1 MRALILLIGDE
12 LLNGLKAD
20 SNGRFL
26 SARCLEIGI
35 EVQEIRMVP
44 DRIEAVVKALNDFVG
59 RAELVFISGGLGPTV
74 DDITRDALA
83 EFFDSSTREYYLPA
97 VQRIKQYKQQ
107 KYATEQLSALDL
119 RQAEVLKVATKIF
132 DNQVGGAPSMAFQKD
147 DMFWVSLPGV
157 PIEFKNIVETQLIPY
172 LQQNYNLSQGN
183 FSKYLVVDGISE
195 ADLSDLVDPIY
206 QQTTSEISWAYLP
219 DSSLTLLRLSTQK
232 QALKAEMEQIYE
244 SLKNLLNNYVVAE
257 DKVDFWRYCKQYL
270 RENKL
275 KISLAESCTGGALA
289 AVLTAEPGA
298 SDFFAYSAVVYNN
311 DMKKVCLKLELGEED
326 VVSEV
331 VVQKMLYGVLAK
343 SGSDLAIAVSGYLNL
358 PEDSVRKREVWIAI
372 GTKAKKQNYREVLA
386 FNDRSANREY
396 ILQRIGY
403 RLYGFL
409 RNL

>member
-1 MRALILLIGDE
+1 
-12 LLNGLKAD
+12 
-20 SNGRFL
+20 
-26 SARCLEIGI
+26 
-35 EVQEIRMVP
+35 
-44 DRIEAVVKALNDFVG
+44 
-59 RAELVFISGGLGPTV
+59 
-74 DDITRDALA
+74 
-83 EFFDSSTREYYLPA
+83 
-97 VQRIKQYKQQ
+97 
-107 KYATEQLSALDL
+107 
-119 RQAEVLKVATKIF
+119 
-132 DNQVGGAPSMAFQKD
+132 MAFQKD

-311 DMKKVCLKLELGEED
+311 DMKKVCLNLELGEED